1 MANGHNFYYIC
12 SNCLTFIK
20 NTYKHDNCANLRF
33 NFQQEYNSKCLLM
46 AKEVLLGAMS
56 VQEFIK
62 IIEGKNGNNGIDQ
75 FTVKHI

>member
-1 MANGHNFYYIC
+1 
-12 SNCLTFIK
+12 
-20 NTYKHDNCANLRF
+20 
-33 NFQQEYNSKCLLM
+33 M